1 MPDQTQMPEYRR
13 IVVSHRLRSLEAKIQ
28 DLEQEIK
35 LRNDLLINLVWQQS
49 EYIIEDA
56 ALQRLQ
62 H

>member
-1 MPDQTQMPEYRR
+1 MPDSTQMPEYRR
-13 IVVSHRLRSLEAKIQ
+13 IVVSHRLRSLEAEIHK
-28 DLEQEIK
+28 LEQEIK
-35 LRNDLLINLVWQQS
+35 LRKDILINLVWQQS